1 MAQGKAVVITAEGTK
16 SVVTFTI
23 GDSYKILSDT
33 VEGMIE
39 CVRLSEN
46 EDLWCNENG
55 IAEGRPLNMIA
66 SAIYSE
72 TFNAGNPILGNVI
85 ITGGAD
91 DEGETLGLSDELI
104 EKWMAYSTQVIPTSY
119 LVNPLYS

>member
-1 MAQGKAVVITAEGTK
+1 MAQGKAVVITTEGTK

-33 VEGMIE
+33 VQGMIE
-39 CVRLSEN
+39 CVSLSEN
-46 EDLWCNENG
+46 EDMWCNENG
-55 IAEGRPLNMIA
+55 IAEGRSLNMTA

-91 DEGETLGLSDELI
+91 SQGETLGLSDKLV
-104 EKWMAYSTQVIPTSY
+104 EKWMAYSKQVIPSAYLTS
-119 LVNPLYS
+119 PLYS